1 MICINYTSSKKK
13 PLIYSINVFI
23 QTENSDG
30 SDDEEDEEETIS
42 PVTALYQKVAS
53 P

>member
-1 MICINYTSSKKK
+1 MICITCTSSKKN

-30 SDDEEDEEETIS
+30 SDEEEDEEETIS

>member
-1 MICINYTSSKKK
+1 MICIIYTSSKKT
-13 PLIYSINVFI
+13 LIYSINVFI

-30 SDDEEDEEETIS
+30 SDEEEDEEETIS
-42 PVTALYQKVAS
+42 LVTALYQKVAS